1 VLRKNSIDQW
11 ALDYWLLQRYAKFC
25 CRFYYRKIV
34 INDLENIP
42 PNQPVILAPN
52 HQNALMDA
60 LAMVCG
66 TEYQVVFLARAD
78 IFKSR
83 FLARVLTFMNIM
95 PIYRIRDGYENVK
108 RNDEVFDKTNQ
119 VMRNMY
125 NPLCLF
131 PEGNHGD
138 RRRLRGL
145 VKGLFRI
152 AFIAQEEY
160 GEKNGIKIIP
170 LGINYGHYQ
179 HFRSTLLVNFGKPI
193 EVAEYYSLY
202 AENPGLAINQLK
214 ERYAAEVIKL
224 MIHIQTE
231 EYYQTYMSLR
241 TIFNDEMRN
250 RLGITDRSLTGKFKA
265 DKAMI
270 ELLNKE
276 LDSAP
281 DHMKELDAQV
291 SEYQS
296 LLQMTGLRDWVIR
309 KEKYSM
315 AVIAGSALLKILFLP
330 LFLAGFI
337 GNILPYWLAASKGA
351 KIKDTQFQSSFKF
364 VIGMIA
370 FPVWYLIYGGLLWVM
385 PVNGWIK
392 LLYFLTLP
400 LTGLFAFHYYISL
413 KKLKSRYIYTQGVT
427 AGVQDI
433 LKIKRLRKNILGTMH
448 ELVNRQIADHE
459 N

>member
-1 VLRKNSIDQW
+1 MRKKSIDQW

-34 INDLENIP
+34 INDLKSIP
-42 PNQPVILAPN
+42 ANQPVILAPN

-78 IFKSR
+78 IFKGR
-83 FLARVLTFMNIM
+83 FLTRVLTFMNIM

-108 RNDEVFDKTNQ
+108 RNDEVFEKTNQ

-152 AFIAQEEY
+152 AFMAQAEY
-160 GEKNGIKIIP
+160 GDKQGIVIVP

-179 HFRSTLLVNFGKPI
+179 NFRSTLLINYGKPI
-193 EVAEYYSLY
+193 EVSEYYSVY
-202 AENPGLAINQLK
+202 DENPGLAINQLK
-214 ERYAAEVIKL
+214 ERYAAEVSKL
-224 MIHIQTE
+224 MIDIQTE

-241 TIFNDEMRN
+241 TIFNDDMRN
-250 RLGITDRSLTGKFKA
+250 RLGISDHSLTGKFKA
-265 DKAMI
+265 DKEMIAMLDR
-270 ELLNKE
+270 ELAI
-276 LDSAP
+276 AP
-281 DHMKELDAQV
+281 DNIRNLDAQV
-291 SEYQS
+291 TEYQ
-296 LLQMTGLRDWVIR
+296 LGLQKAGLRDWVIK
-309 KEKYSM
+309 KEKYSL
-315 AVIAGSALLKILFLP
+315 AGIAASSLMKLVFLP
-330 LFLAGFI
+330 LFLVGFI
-337 GNILPYWLAASKGA
+337 NNILPYWFAASKGA

-364 VIGMIA
+364 VIGMLV
-370 FPVWYLIYGGLLWVM
+370 FPIWYLVFGGLLCLI
-385 PVNGWIK
+385 PLNAWIK
-392 LLYFLTLP
+392 LLYILLMP
-400 LTGLFAFHYYISL
+400 LTGLFAFHYYISM
-413 KKLKSRYIYTQGVT
+413 KKLKSRFVYTRGV
-427 AGVQDI
+427 
-433 LKIKRLRKNILGTMH
+433 IKRDREILNLKNQRKNILGMMN
-448 ELVNRQIADHE
+448 ELFNRQITNHE

>member
-1 VLRKNSIDQW
+1 MLRKKSIDQW

-34 INDLENIP
+34 INDLKNIP
-42 PNQPVILAPN
+42 ANQPVILAPN

-66 TEYQVVFLARAD
+66 TDYQVVFLARAD
-78 IFKSR
+78 IFKGR
-83 FLARVLTFMNIM
+83 FLTRVLTFMNIM

-108 RNDEVFDKTNQ
+108 RNDEVFEKTNQ

-152 AFIAQEEY
+152 AFMAQEEY
-160 GEKNGIKIIP
+160 GDKQGIVIVP

-179 HFRSTLLVNFGKPI
+179 NFRSTLLINYGKPI
-193 EVAEYYSLY
+193 EVSEYYSVY
-202 AENPGLAINQLK
+202 DENPVLAINQLK
-214 ERYAAEVIKL
+214 ERYAAEVSKL
-224 MIHIQTE
+224 MIDIQTE

-241 TIFNDEMRN
+241 TIFNDDMRN
-250 RLGITDRSLTGKFKA
+250 RLGITDHSLTGKFKA
-265 DKAMI
+265 DKEMIAMLDR
-270 ELLNKE
+270 ELAI
-276 LDSAP
+276 AP
-281 DHMKELDAQV
+281 DNIRNLDAQV
-291 SEYQS
+291 TEYQ
-296 LLQMTGLRDWVIR
+296 LGLQKAGLRDWVIK
-309 KEKYSM
+309 KEKYSL
-315 AVIAGSALLKILFLP
+315 AGIAASSLMKLVFLP

-337 GNILPYWLAASKGA
+337 NNILPYWFAASKGA

-364 VIGMIA
+364 VIGMLA
-370 FPVWYLIYGGLLWVM
+370 FPIWYLVFGGLLCLI
-385 PVNGWIK
+385 PVNAWIK
-392 LLYFLTLP
+392 LLYILLMP

-413 KKLKSRYIYTQGVT
+413 KKLKSRFVYTRGV
-427 AGVQDI
+427 
-433 LKIKRLRKNILGTMH
+433 IKRDREILNLKSQRKNILGMMN
-448 ELVNRQIADHE
+448 ELFNRQITNHE

>member
-1 VLRKNSIDQW
+1 LRKKSIDQW

-34 INDLENIP
+34 INDLQRIP
-42 PNQPVILAPN
+42 SNQPVILAPN

-66 TEYQVVFLARAD
+66 SEFQVVFLARAD

-83 FLARVLTFMNIM
+83 FLARILTFMNIM

-108 RNDEVFDKTNQ
+108 RNDEVFEKTNQ

-152 AFIAQEEY
+152 AFMAQEEY
-160 GEKNGIKIIP
+160 GEKQGIVIIP

-179 HFRSTLLVNFGKPI
+179 NFRSTLLINYGYPI
-193 EVAEYYSLY
+193 EVADYYSVY
-202 AENPGLAINQLK
+202 TVNPVLAINQLK
-214 ERYAAEVIKL
+214 ERYAAEVSKL
-224 MIHIQTE
+224 MIDIQTE
-231 EYYQTYMSLR
+231 EFYLTYMSLR
-241 TIFNDEMRN
+241 TIFNDDMRN
-250 RLGITDRSLTGKFKA
+250 RLGITDPSLTGKFKA

-270 ELLNKE
+270 AMLDKE
-276 LDSAP
+276 LVDAP
-281 DHMKELDAQV
+281 ENIKNLDTQV
-291 SEYQS
+291 TEYQKH
-296 LLQMTGLRDWVIR
+296 LQETGLRDWVIR

-315 AVIAGSALLKILFLP
+315 TGIAVSVLVKILFLP
-330 LFLAGFI
+330 LFMAGFI
-337 GNILPYWLAASKGA
+337 NNILPYWFAASKGA

-364 VIGMIA
+364 VIGMLA
-370 FPVWYLIYGGLLWVM
+370 FPVWYLVFGGLLCFV
-385 PVNGWIK
+385 PINAWIK
-392 LLYFLTLP
+392 LLYVILMP
-400 LTGLFAFHYYISL
+400 VTGLFAFHYFISL
-413 KKLKSRYIYTQGVT
+413 KKLKSRFVYTYGVIT
-427 AGVQDI
+427 GNQEI
-433 LKIKRLRKNILGTMH
+433 LNLKSQRNNILGMMN
-448 ELVNRQIADHE
+448 EILNRQITSHE

>member
-1 VLRKNSIDQW
+1 
-11 ALDYWLLQRYAKFC
+11 
-25 CRFYYRKIV
+25 V
-34 INDLENIP
+34 INDLNNIP
-42 PNQPVILAPN
+42 SDQPVILAPN

-66 TEYQVVFLARAD
+66 TEFQVVFLARAD

-83 FLARVLTFMNIM
+83 LLARVLTFMNIM

-108 RNDEVFDKTNQ
+108 RNDEVFEKTNQ

-152 AFIAQEEY
+152 AFMAQEEY
-160 GEKNGIKIIP
+160 GEKQGIVIIP
-170 LGINYGHYQ
+170 LGINYGHYRN
-179 HFRSTLLVNFGKPI
+179 FRSTLLINYGKPI
-193 EVAEYYSLY
+193 EVAEYYRVY

-214 ERYAAEVIKL
+214 ERYAAEESKL
-224 MIHIQTE
+224 MIDIQTE
-231 EYYQTYMSLR
+231 EYYPTYMSLR
-241 TIFNDEMRN
+241 TIFNEDARS
-250 RLGITDRSLTGKFKA
+250 RLGIADHSLTGRFKA

-270 ELLNKE
+270 AMLNKE
-276 LDSAP
+276 LASAP
-281 DHMKELDAQV
+281 DNIRNLDSIV
-291 SEYQS
+291 TEYQS
-296 LLQMTGLRDWVIR
+296 GLDKTGLRDWVIR

-315 AVIAGSALLKILFLP
+315 AGIAVSALLKILFLP
-330 LFLAGFI
+330 LFIAGFI
-337 GNILPYWLAASKGA
+337 NNILPYWLAASKGA

-370 FPVWYLIYGGLLWVM
+370 FPIWYLAFAGLLGFV
-385 PVNGWIK
+385 PVNAWIK
-392 LLYFLTLP
+392 LLYILSMP
-400 LTGLFAFHYYISL
+400 LTGLFAFHYYISM
-413 KKLKSRYIYTQGVT
+413 KKLKSRFIYTMGVIR
-427 AGVQDI
+427 GDQVMMK
-433 LKIKRLRKNILGTMH
+433 LKSQRKNILGMMN
-448 ELVNRQIADHE
+448 EILNRQITNHE

>member
-1 VLRKNSIDQW
+1 VLTKKSIDQW

-34 INDLENIP
+34 INDLKRIP
-42 PNQPVILAPN
+42 SNQPVILAPN

-60 LAMVCG
+60 LAIVCG
-66 TEYQVVFLARAD
+66 SEFQVVFLARAD

-108 RNDEVFDKTNQ
+108 RNDEVFEKTNQ

-152 AFIAQEEY
+152 AFMAQEEY
-160 GEKNGIKIIP
+160 GEKQGIVIIP

-179 HFRSTLLVNFGKPI
+179 NFRSTLLINYGNPI
-193 EVAEYYSLY
+193 EVSDYYSVY
-202 AENPGLAINQLK
+202 TVNPMLAINQLK
-214 ERYAAEVIKL
+214 ERYAAEVSKL
-224 MIHIQTE
+224 MIDIQTE

-241 TIFNDEMRN
+241 TIFNDDMRN
-250 RLGITDRSLTGKFKA
+250 SLGITDHSLTGKFKA
-265 DKAMI
+265 DKVMIAM
-270 ELLNKE
+270 LDKE
-276 LDSAP
+276 LSADP
-281 DHMKELDAQV
+281 DTLKNLDTQV
-291 SEYQS
+291 TEYKS
-296 LLQMTGLRDWVIR
+296 GLQKAGLRDWVIR

-315 AVIAGSALLKILFLP
+315 AGIAVSVLLKIIFFP

-337 GNILPYWLAASKGA
+337 NNILPYWFVALKGA
-351 KIKDTQFQSSFKF
+351 KIKDSQFQSSFKF
-364 VIGMIA
+364 VIGMVA
-370 FPVWYLIYGGLLWVM
+370 FPIWYLVFGGLLCFVSI
-385 PVNGWIK
+385 NALIK
-392 LLYFLTLP
+392 LLYILSMP
-400 LTGLFAFHYYISL
+400 VTGLFAFHYFISL
-413 KKLKSRYIYTQGVT
+413 KKIKSRFVYTRGVITDDQEILTLKSQRN
-427 AGVQDI
+427 
-433 LKIKRLRKNILGTMH
+433 KILGMMNEILH
-448 ELVNRQIADHE
+448 RQITNHE